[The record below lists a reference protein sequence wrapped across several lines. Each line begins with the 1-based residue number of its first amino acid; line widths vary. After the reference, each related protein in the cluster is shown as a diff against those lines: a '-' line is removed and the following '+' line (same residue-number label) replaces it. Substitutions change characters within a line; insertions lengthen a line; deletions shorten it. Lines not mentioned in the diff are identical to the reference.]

1 MTLSKWEA
9 QASPRSQLEARQL
22 YAEGAQAKLDELVL
36 VIDIEWSD
44 KRTNTVKRTLNEVSI
59 LERDMRHGNFD
70 NYDALLR
77 NKFRITWHETK
88 RLRRQIGQPFQTF
101 PR

>member
-9 QASPRSQLEARQL
+9 QASPRAQLEARQL

-59 LERDMRHGNFD
+59 LERDMRHGEF
-70 NYDALLR
+70 
-77 NKFRITWHETK
+77 
-88 RLRRQIGQPFQTF
+88 
-101 PR
+101 